1 MIWHLLKSVPAACC
15 PTWFMRT
22 NVIECILAERCECRG
37 RSVCS
42 VLPVEPCRL
51 RALMF
56 AGLSKDKK
64 SSLSHKPA
72 ASPEVGHAAQLHHTH
87 SAKSAQ
93 CSRSGES
100 HTHTHTHTHRWRR
113 HSSPHPL
120 CGFLSHFK
128 DVHVLLILKYV
139 IAVRTSPSPELKPA
153 LIKLIISCLCSS
165 SQPESLRCKN
175 KAEQSDIQSKIH
187 NSHTAREEFTPP
199 SVDPNH

>member
-1 MIWHLLKSVPAACC
+1 MSLNASWLRGV
-15 PTWFMRT
+15 
-22 NVIECILAERCECRG
+22 NVEDALFALC
-37 RSVCS
+37 
-42 VLPVEPCRL
+42 CRL
-51 RALMF
+51 NLVVSALWCSQVWVKTKSLRCPINLLRLRRSDTLLSFITPTVPRALS
-56 AGLSKDKK
+56 A
-64 SSLSHKPA
+64 
-72 ASPEVGHAAQLHHTH
+72 AAQV
-87 SAKSAQ
+87 
-93 CSRSGES
+93 S